1 MIGRVP
7 YSPTLSEDWH
17 SSGLI
22 GLYLM
27 WKKKKRKL
35 TKAEAKIFHKALQ
48 EKLKD
53 KSERPVQTINI
64 IFNSEICEEKND

>member
-1 MIGRVP
+1 
-7 YSPTLSEDWH
+7 
-17 SSGLI
+17 
-22 GLYLM
+22 M

-53 KSERPVQTINI
+53 KSERPVQTINTL
-64 IFNSEICEEKND
+64 FNSEICEEKND